1 MFLGIGYTL
10 VVLGTVLMVLGTVE
24 ICLGAVYTLMK
35 LDVAKRAFAHWKLWC
50 FLNLHQMKCVHFK
63 CFTIHNP
70 NTVNNFC
77 YLLWDTFPCCHVSV
91 P

>member
-50 FLNLHQMKCVHFK
+50 F
-63 CFTIHNP
+63 
-70 NTVNNFC
+70 
-77 YLLWDTFPCCHVSV
+77 
-91 P
+91 